1 MAINELDKSIE
12 RAEIHVK
19 SHGGLVWK
27 DPKTGYFVPGNL
39 AGKMPQKQAIYSQK
53 VLLHYFQAVFD
64 QPDDETGI
72 ARGVKYLNEMM
83 ERKPDKFFDIWSRL
97 LLKSLPD
104 QSPNDTAT
112 GQGLLNALQTGRLAE
127 QLASLVTAGQKALE
141 KQQGETDKVPVE
153 PAPIDQDTGP

>member
-1 MAINELDKSIE
+1 MKIKTLSSKIE
-12 RAEIHVK
+12 TAQVSERSDGALI
-19 SHGGLVWK
+19 WK
-27 DPKTGYFVPGNL
+27 DPATGHFLPGNL

-97 LLKSLPD
+97 ILKSVPD
-104 QSPNDTAT
+104 QSPNDTT
-112 GQGLLNALQTGRLAE
+112 HGQGLLNALQTGRLAE
-127 QLASLVTAGQKALE
+127 QLASLVTAGKKTLE
-141 KQQGETDKVPVE
+141 EQSSKTPVE
-153 PAPIDQDTGP
+153 PD